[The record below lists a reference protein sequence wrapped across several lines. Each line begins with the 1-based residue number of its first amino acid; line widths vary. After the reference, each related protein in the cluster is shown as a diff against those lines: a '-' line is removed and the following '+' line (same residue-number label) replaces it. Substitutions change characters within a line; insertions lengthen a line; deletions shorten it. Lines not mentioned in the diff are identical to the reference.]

1 MQERKAKII
10 QSFSFCRYEISF
22 KLVAT
27 GSVKMQILAFPRDGA
42 RAYLTAVAV
51 AVVQSCMMGTFAGFS
66 VFLHRLSDDPRL
78 GCPSKTTL
86 SLAQSIAQIVM
97 NIAGVAAGAACDRF
111 GVRPVLFFAGVVFML
126 MPLVTPLA
134 NSSAAF
140 VAIFAL
146 TIGLS
151 LGSVTS
157 PGPAA
162 IGSWFSESRIS
173 LGMGIGESGVA
184 IGTALLPLCA
194 GLLLGHF
201 DDWRTA
207 MQFMALFAVPP
218 IVLSAFI
225 VQRPHDDGDGDD
237 VEKADPTAAA
247 AVADVPDEGWAR
259 RLLLTPQFALIFLSQ
274 TLFGLG
280 YFGWI
285 FVSVPFAQI
294 MGTRDSIYAAAAPIG
309 VERASALLTYF
320 GVASACGALALG
332 VLGSRL
338 PVRAVLSGSALLGGG
353 AVGVCVV
360 AREYWQLAVL
370 YAFLGVCFA
379 GCLTCLPS
387 MVAEGYAGPHL
398 NKVMSVSF
406 VGFGCGGMAGA
417 PLLAWLQE
425 HVADGGS
432 YTYSFTAA
440 AACLGIVGVVNGGA
454 LVAAAASK
462 PSGSDGEARKLLN

>member
-1 MQERKAKII
+1 MYINT
-10 QSFSFCRYEISF
+10 SSY
-22 KLVAT
+22 
-27 GSVKMQILAFPRDGA
+27 PRDGA
-42 RAYLTAVAV
+42 RAYLTALAV
-51 AVVQSCMMGTFAGFS
+51 AVVQSCMMGTFAS
-66 VFLHRLSDDPRL
+66 YPVFVHRLSRDSSL
-78 GCPSKTTL
+78 GYPSKTTL
-86 SLAQSIAQIVM
+86 SLALSVAQAVM
-97 NIAGVAAGAACDRF
+97 IGSGVAAGAACDRF
-111 GVRPVLFFAGVVFML
+111 GVRPVLLFAGL
-126 MPLVTPLA
+126 ALLSALLLTPLA
-134 NSSAAF
+134 SSTAVLIATYSSTLGLCLG
-140 VAIFAL
+140 AISA
-146 TIGLS
+146 
-151 LGSVTS
+151 

-440 AACLGIVGVVNGGA
+440 AVSLGIVGVVNGGA
-454 LVAAAASK
+454 LVAAAAANK